1 MIRAAWINTEAT
13 STWQFIQLT
22 PTMSHTTIVSIFSAA
37 IAVTAI
43 IAKAFMTPRTR
54 IHTSVSAV
62 RTLLSPPDIPIS
74 ALLRARSIPN
84 QRLVKA
90 LGISGTFVSDDPSV
104 HDNFTREAKVL
115 ITTVSA
121 KDGWSRLVDVAETCV
136 DKFLDAKSLD
146 YATFVQS
153 VTLSVVLAGLLGT
166 DIDDLDP
173 VDVAF
178 VTKAINDRWAQSK
191 SSTALTTEV
200 LDNINHH
207 IIRWVPDR
215 TNPLNLIIPA
225 YETMW
230 RVAAT
235 AVVYSNRDCLLRDA
249 FISYNENPTDDQFRA
264 LANEGTGAQPSVEAI
279 VSEVLRLHPP
289 TRHIT
294 RAVVAPWWKR
304 PFVPSVDV
312 ADVEEAQK
320 SLLFGSNPESFNPM
334 RFHVSHSAPKR
345 DQLYA
350 FGHGKLK
357 CVAASWAPPAAAV
370 ITAKI
375 MAKLDNVTFKLQEGP
390 RIGKRE
396 GWDGWS
402 IERV

>member
-1 MIRAAWINTEAT
+1 MA
-13 STWQFIQLT
+13 
-22 PTMSHTTIVSIFSAA
+22 
-37 IAVTAI
+37 
-43 IAKAFMTPRTR
+43 PRTR
-54 IHTSVSAV
+54 IHASVLAV
-62 RTLLSPPDIPIS
+62 RTLLNPPDIPIS

-90 LGISGTFVSDDPSV
+90 LGISSTFVSDDPGV

-115 ITTVSA
+115 ITAVSA

-136 DKFLDAKSLD
+136 NRFLQAESLE
-146 YATFVQS
+146 YATFVRS

-166 DIDDLDP
+166 DIEDLDP

-200 LDNINHH
+200 LDRINHH

-230 RVAAT
+230 RVAAI
-235 AVVYSNRDCLLRDA
+235 AVAYSNRNCQLRDA
-249 FISYNENPTDDQFRA
+249 FISYNENPTDVQFRA
-264 LANEGTGAQPSVEAI
+264 FANEGTGAQPSVEAI

-294 RAVVAPWWKR
+294 RAVVVPWWKR

-320 SLLFGSNPESFNPM
+320 SLLFGRDPESFNPM
-334 RFHVSHSAPKR
+334 RFHESHSAPTR

-350 FGHGKLK
+350 FGHGRLK
-357 CVAASWAPPAAAV
+357 CVAASWAPPAAAI

-375 MAKLDNVTFKLQEGP
+375 MAKLDGVAFTLQEGP
-390 RIGKRE
+390 HIGKRE
-396 GWDGWS
+396 GWEGWS

>member
-1 MIRAAWINTEAT
+1 LHGPKNKDTR
-13 STWQFIQLT
+13 QC
-22 PTMSHTTIVSIFSAA
+22 
-37 IAVTAI
+37 
-43 IAKAFMTPRTR
+43 PRR
-54 IHTSVSAV
+54 K
-62 RTLLSPPDIPIS
+62 TLLNPPDIPIS

-90 LGISGTFVSDDPSV
+90 L
-104 HDNFTREAKVL
+104 AL
-115 ITTVSA
+115 

-136 DKFLDAKSLD
+136 NRFLQAESLE
-146 YATFVQS
+146 YATFVRS

-166 DIDDLDP
+166 DIEDLDP
-173 VDVAF
+173 ADVAF

-200 LDNINHH
+200 LDRINHH
-207 IIRWVPDR
+207 IIQ
-215 TNPLNLIIPA
+215 
-225 YETMW
+225 M
-230 RVAAT
+230 AAI
-235 AVVYSNRDCLLRDA
+235 AVVYSNRNCQLRDA
-249 FISYNENPTDDQFRA
+249 FMSYNENPTDVQFRA
-264 LANEGTGAQPSVEAI
+264 FANEGTGAQPSVEAI

-294 RAVVAPWWKR
+294 RAVI
-304 PFVPSVDV
+304 DV

-320 SLLFGSNPESFNPM
+320 SLVFGSDTESFNPM
-334 RFHVSHSAPKR
+334 RFHENHSAPTR

-350 FGHGKLK
+350 FGHGRLK

-375 MAKLDNVTFKLQEGP
+375 IAKLDGVAFTLQEGP
-390 RIGKRE
+390 HIGKRE
-396 GWDGWS
+396 GWEGWS

>member
-1 MIRAAWINTEAT
+1 
-13 STWQFIQLT
+13 
-22 PTMSHTTIVSIFSAA
+22 MSHASIVLIFS
-37 IAVTAI
+37 IAVAVAVAFT
-43 IAKAFMTPRTR
+43 KAFTTPSKRT
-54 IHTSVSAV
+54 HTSVRAV
-62 RTLLSPPDIPIS
+62 RTLLNPPDIPIV

-90 LGISGTFVSDDPSV
+90 LGISSTFVSDDPGV
-104 HDNFTREAKVL
+104 HDTFAREAKVL
-115 ITTVSA
+115 ITAVST

-136 DKFLDAKSLD
+136 NRFLDAKSLD

-166 DIDDLDP
+166 DIEDLDP
-173 VDVAF
+173 ADVAF

-200 LDNINHH
+200 LDQINHH
-207 IIRWVPDR
+207 IVRWVPNR

-230 RVAAT
+230 RVAAI

-249 FISYNENPTDDQFRA
+249 FISYDENPTDDQFCA
-264 LANEGTGAQPSVEAI
+264 FSNEGTRAQPSVEAI
-279 VSEVLRLHPP
+279 ISEVLRLHPP

-294 RAVVAPWWKR
+294 RAVVVPWWKR

-312 ADVEEAQK
+312 ADIEGAQK
-320 SLLFGSNPESFNPM
+320 SSMFGSDTESFNPM
-334 RFHVSHSAPKR
+334 RFHASQSAPRR

-375 MAKLDNVTFKLQEGP
+375 MAKLDGVAFKLQEGP
-390 RIGKRE
+390 RVGKRE
-396 GWDGWS
+396 GWEGWS
-402 IERV
+402 IQRV

>member
-1 MIRAAWINTEAT
+1 MPHA
-13 STWQFIQLT
+13 
-22 PTMSHTTIVSIFSAA
+22 SIILFSSAA
-37 IAVTAI
+37 VAVAVAL
-43 IAKAFMTPRTR
+43 AKAFMTPKTR
-54 IHTSVSAV
+54 VHTSVPAV
-62 RTLLSPPDIPIS
+62 RTILSPPELPMS

-90 LGISGTFVSDDPSV
+90 LGISSTFVSDDPGV
-104 HDNFTREAKVL
+104 HDAFTREAKVL
-115 ITTVSA
+115 ITTVTA
-121 KDGWSRLVDVAETCV
+121 KDGWSRLVDVTETCV
-136 DKFLDAKSLD
+136 NRFLDAKSLD
-146 YATFVQS
+146 FATFVQS
-153 VTLSVVLAGLLGT
+153 VTFSVVLAGLLGT
-166 DIDDLDP
+166 DIEDLDP
-173 VDVAF
+173 ADVAF
-178 VTKAINDRWAQSK
+178 VTKAINERWAQSK
-191 SSTALTTEV
+191 SSIAQPTDV
-200 LDNINHH
+200 LDRINDH
-207 IIRWVPDR
+207 IVRWVPDR

-235 AVVYSNRDCLLRDA
+235 AVVYSNRNCLLREA

-264 LANEGTGAQPSVEAI
+264 LATEGPSVEAI
-279 VSEVLRLHPP
+279 ISEVLRLHPP

-294 RAVVAPWWKR
+294 RSVVVPWWKK
-304 PFVPSVDV
+304 PFVPSLDV

-320 SLLFGSNPESFNPM
+320 SILFGSDPESFNPM
-334 RFHVSHSAPKR
+334 RFHASPSGPKR

-375 MAKLDNVTFKLQEGP
+375 MAKLDDVELKLKEGP

-396 GWDGWS
+396 GWEGWS
-402 IERV
+402 IERI

>member
-1 MIRAAWINTEAT
+1 M
-13 STWQFIQLT
+13 
-22 PTMSHTTIVSIFSAA
+22 PHTNIVLFFSAA
-37 IAVTAI
+37 AVVAGVL
-43 IAKAFMTPRTR
+43 AKVLVTPKTR
-54 IHTSVSAV
+54 VHTSVQAI

-90 LGISGTFVSDDPSV
+90 LGISSTFVSDDPDV
-104 HDNFTREAKVL
+104 HDDFTREAKTL
-115 ITTVSA
+115 ITAVGT

-136 DKFLDAKSLD
+136 NKFLDTESLD

-153 VTLSVVLAGLLGT
+153 VTFSVVLAGLLGT
-166 DIDDLDP
+166 DIEDLVP
-173 VDVAF
+173 ADVAF
-178 VTKAINDRWAQSK
+178 VTEAINDRWAQSK
-191 SSTALTTEV
+191 GSSALPTEV
-200 LDNINHH
+200 LERINDH
-207 IIRWVPDR
+207 ITRWVPDR

-230 RVAAT
+230 RVAAI

-249 FISYNENPTDDQFRA
+249 FLSYNENPTDDQFRA
-264 LANEGTGAQPSVEAI
+264 LTTEGTGTRPSVEAV
-279 VSEVLRLHPP
+279 VSEVLRLYPP

-294 RAVVAPWWKR
+294 RSVDVPWWRR
-304 PFVPSVDV
+304 PFVPSVEV

-320 SLLFGSNPESFNPM
+320 SLLYGSDPESFNPM
-334 RFHVSHSAPKR
+334 RFHASHSCPRR

-357 CVAASWAPPAAAV
+357 CVAASWAPSAAAV

-375 MAKLDNVTFKLQEGP
+375 MAKLDDVAFTLIEGP
-390 RIGKRE
+390 SIGKRVGWE
-396 GWDGWS
+396 GWT
-402 IERV
+402 IERI

>member
-1 MIRAAWINTEAT
+1 
-13 STWQFIQLT
+13 
-22 PTMSHTTIVSIFSAA
+22 
-37 IAVTAI
+37 
-43 IAKAFMTPRTR
+43 MTPKTR

-62 RTLLSPPDIPIS
+62 RTLLSPPDLPIS

-90 LGISGTFVSDDPSV
+90 LGISSTFVSDDPGV

-115 ITTVSA
+115 ITAVSA
-121 KDGWSRLVDVAETCV
+121 KDGWSRLVDVTETCV
-136 DKFLDAKSLD
+136 NRFLDAESLD
-146 YATFVQS
+146 FATFVQS

-166 DIDDLDP
+166 DIEDLDP
-173 VDVAF
+173 ADVAF

-191 SSTALTTEV
+191 SSTSLTPEV
-200 LDNINHH
+200 LDRINHH

-230 RVAAT
+230 RVAAI

-264 LANEGTGAQPSVEAI
+264 HANEGTGAQPSVEAI

-294 RAVVAPWWKR
+294 RAVVVPWWKR
-304 PFVPSVDV
+304 PFVPVS
-312 ADVEEAQK
+312 QK
-320 SLLFGSNPESFNPM
+320 SLLYGSDPESFNPM
-334 RFHVSHSAPKR
+334 RFHASHAAPRR

-375 MAKLDNVTFKLQEGP
+375 IAKLDNVAFTLHEGP
-390 RIGKRE
+390 RIGKRA
-396 GWDGWS
+396 GWEGWS
-402 IERV
+402 IERM

>member
-1 MIRAAWINTEAT
+1 MPHT
-13 STWQFIQLT
+13 S
-22 PTMSHTTIVSIFSAA
+22 IVLIFSAA
-37 IAVTAI
+37 VAVAATL
-43 IAKAFMTPRTR
+43 AKSFITPRTR
-54 IHTSVSAV
+54 IHTSVRAV
-62 RTLLSPPDIPIS
+62 RTLLNPPDIPIS

-90 LGISGTFVSDDPSV
+90 LGISSTFVSDDQGV

-115 ITTVSA
+115 ISAVSA

-136 DKFLDAKSLD
+136 NRFLDAKSLD

-166 DIDDLDP
+166 DIEDLDP
-173 VDVAF
+173 ADVAF
-178 VTKAINDRWAQSK
+178 VTKAINERWAQSK

-200 LDNINHH
+200 LDRINHY

-235 AVVYSNRDCLLRDA
+235 AVVYSNRNCVLRDA
-249 FISYNENPTDDQFRA
+249 FISYDENPTDDQFRA
-264 LANEGTGAQPSVEAI
+264 FANEGTGAQPSVEAI
-279 VSEVLRLHPP
+279 ISEVLRLHPP

-294 RAVVAPWWKR
+294 RAVVVPWWKR

-312 ADVEEAQK
+312 ADVEQAQK
-320 SLLFGSNPESFNPM
+320 SLLFGSDPESFNPM
-334 RFHVSHSAPKR
+334 RFHASHSAPRR

-370 ITAKI
+370 IIAKI
-375 MAKLDNVTFKLQEGP
+375 MAKLDNVVFTLQEGP

-396 GWDGWS
+396 GWEGWS
-402 IERV
+402 IESVQ

>member
-1 MIRAAWINTEAT
+1 
-13 STWQFIQLT
+13 
-22 PTMSHTTIVSIFSAA
+22 MSHSSIVLIFPAA
-37 IAVTAI
+37 VFVAAAAL
-43 IAKAFMTPRTR
+43 AKIFMTPRTR
-54 IHTSVSAV
+54 IHTSVPAV
-62 RTLLSPPDIPIS
+62 RTLLNPPDIPIS
-74 ALLRARSIPN
+74 TLLRARSIPN

-90 LGISGTFVSDDPSV
+90 LGISSTFVSDDQGV

-115 ITTVSA
+115 ITAVSA
-121 KDGWSRLVDVAETCV
+121 EDGWSRLIDVAEACV
-136 DKFLDAKSLD
+136 NRFLDAGSLD

-173 VDVAF
+173 R
-178 VTKAINDRWAQSK
+178 THNDRWAKSK
-191 SSTALTTEV
+191 SSTTLTTEV
-200 LDNINHH
+200 LDRINHH

-230 RVAAT
+230 RVAAI
-235 AVVYSNRDCLLRDA
+235 AVVYSNRDCLLREA

-264 LANEGTGAQPSVEAI
+264 SASEGTKAQPSVEAI

-294 RAVVAPWWKR
+294 RAVVVPWWKR
-304 PFVPSVDV
+304 PFVPSIDV
-312 ADVEEAQK
+312 ADIEEAQK
-320 SLLFGSNPESFNPM
+320 SLLFGSDPESFNPM
-334 RFHVSHSAPKR
+334 RFHTSHSGPKR

-350 FGHGKLK
+350 FGHGRLK

-375 MAKLDNVTFKLQEGP
+375 LAKLDGVAFMLQEGP

-396 GWDGWS
+396 GWDGWL
-402 IERV
+402 IKRV

>member
-1 MIRAAWINTEAT
+1 MPHT
-13 STWQFIQLT
+13 S
-22 PTMSHTTIVSIFSAA
+22 IVS
-37 IAVTAI
+37 V
-43 IAKAFMTPRTR
+43 R
-54 IHTSVSAV
+54 AV
-62 RTLLSPPDIPIS
+62 RTLLSPPDIPTP

-90 LGISGTFVSDDPSV
+90 LGISSTFVSDDTGV

-115 ITTVSA
+115 IGAVSV
-121 KDGWSRLVDVAETCV
+121 KEGWSRLVDIAETCV
-136 DKFLDAKSLD
+136 NKFLNAKSLD

-166 DIDDLDP
+166 DIEDLDP

-191 SSTALTTEV
+191 SSTTLTTEV
-200 LDNINHH
+200 LDRINHH

-230 RVAAT
+230 RVTAI
-235 AVVYSNRDCLLRDA
+235 AVVYSNRDSVLRDA
-249 FISYNENPTDDQFRA
+249 FITYNENPTDDQFRA
-264 LANEGTGAQPSVEAI
+264 FADEGTGSQPSAEAI
-279 VSEVLRLHPP
+279 ICE
-289 TRHIT
+289 
-294 RAVVAPWWKR
+294 R
-304 PFVPSVDV
+304 PFVPSIDV
-312 ADVEEAQK
+312 ADIEEAHK
-320 SLLFGSNPESFNPM
+320 SPLFGNDPESFNPM
-334 RFHVSHSAPKR
+334 RFHASHAAPKR

-357 CVAASWAPPAAAV
+357 CIAASWAPPAAAV

-375 MAKLDNVTFKLQEGP
+375 MARLDDVAFKLQEGP
-390 RIGKRE
+390 CIGKRE
-396 GWDGWS
+396 GWEGWS
-402 IERV
+402 IQRV

>member
-1 MIRAAWINTEAT
+1 MPHT
-13 STWQFIQLT
+13 S
-22 PTMSHTTIVSIFSAA
+22 IVFIFSAA
-37 IAVTAI
+37 VVVAAI
-43 IAKAFMTPRTR
+43 LAKAFMTPRTR
-54 IHTSVSAV
+54 MHTSVLAV
-62 RTLLSPPDIPIS
+62 RTLLNPSDISIS

-90 LGISGTFVSDDPSV
+90 LGISSTFVSDDPSI

-115 ITTVSA
+115 ITAVST
-121 KDGWSRLVDVAETCV
+121 KDGWSRLVDVTEACV
-136 DKFLDAKSLD
+136 NRFLDAGSLD
-146 YATFVQS
+146 YATFVRS

-166 DIDDLDP
+166 DIEDLDP
-173 VDVAF
+173 ADVAF

-191 SSTALTTEV
+191 ASTALTPEV
-200 LDNINHH
+200 LDRINHH
-207 IIRWVPDR
+207 ITRWVPDR

-230 RVAAT
+230 RVAAI

-249 FISYNENPTDDQFRA
+249 FRSYNENPTDDQFRA
-264 LANEGTGAQPSVEAI
+264 FVNEGSGAQPSVEAI

-294 RAVVAPWWKR
+294 RAVVVPWWKQ

-320 SLLFGSNPESFNPM
+320 SIAFGSDTESFNPM
-334 RFHVSHSAPKR
+334 RFHASHSAPKR

-350 FGHGKLK
+350 FGYGKLK

-370 ITAKI
+370 IIAKI
-375 MAKLDNVTFKLQEGP
+375 MSKLDGVAFTLQEGP
-390 RIGKRE
+390 HIGKRE